1 MELPESSSWK
11 ENDGGFITNDI
22 NDSVLSTTTLVNR
35 ISTDCTPPRK
45 RPKRLSVNYVER
57 DIQDSFIPFGSI
69 ESSIINVRVI
79 SLSDDNNDE
88 IRELDCICEDTSK
101 SYRLKLE
108 GIWSSTPIKI
118 GSSLRVIGAK
128 MTEKEL
134 LLNWENGVLIVESNV
149 LVPCTLI
156 AQGISCRR
164 KATLSHYFK
173 GRSSIRKE
181 MLIGSVVHELFQAA
195 ITRSGF
201 DVTEN
206 SLLDLWRRE
215 LHEQYAEQFFAL
227 NLSFQEVEDEL
238 CVYFKTITR
247 WVSTYMSSP
256 KGRNESLQT
265 GSKITEVMDVEESI
279 WNSCY
284 GFKAKIDCTLKY
296 ELSKHFE
303 ENFYYFKFPVEK
315 KNGEKKLIPIELKT
329 GKSNPNTE
337 HITQVMLYC
346 LALASKQGTIESGL
360 LLYLLDETS
369 RTVSPKTIDLK
380 GILQMRNEIASS
392 ISDTSF
398 DNLPEP
404 ILNTHICKWCNHA
417 LSCSLLQ
424 YSTSTATEIVQDQ
437 LKHLKESHIDYFK
450 RFIRLILMEWRYIT
464 EKNAIDKENICR
476 RKNSLLSVKVILD
489 SIFQR
494 GNRTTITFQREE
506 AIDENE
512 LFIKGDMLLV
522 LSKESEVIAMAS
534 VISVKGNFIDIA
546 VNGNSSSFVIGKIY
560 LLERHE
566 TSFQHTLNLG
576 NLVMLMDDNKQMS
589 KIRSLIIDMR
599 PPIFSKMKKGNIS
612 DISGIVRQLNI
623 DQARAVVKSLM
634 SDDYT
639 IIEGFPGSGKTSTL
653 AVLIRC
659 LIHLGRTVLITSY
672 THSAIDNL
680 LSKLIEY
687 VDESKILRLGQQ
699 TSVNKSMRHLTL
711 EAKLSKPSKMDRI
724 SLMQHILMETPIV
737 ACTCLGVSTNLL
749 FSYRRFSITVVDE
762 ASLVLE
768 PVIIPAIAAS
778 DSFVLVGDHRQLA
791 PLVCSKQARQEG
803 LAKSLLERLTIHHS
817 AVITLHSQYRM
828 NRPIAELSSVLFY
841 DGKLCCA
848 NNIIAEAV
856 LNNLTYDPIN
866 DSTYSEAYK
875 LCVSNLLNNAIVF
888 VDTQSYK
895 NPAFCATFRN
905 FGDVVN
911 SGEAEFI
918 AGLCR
923 LFVKQGLSESDLGI
937 ISIYRYHVEQLR
949 RIVQAGIEVNTVD
962 QYQGRDK
969 SIIILSFVWTGEAEN
984 RKSELLADCRR
995 INVAITRAK
1004 HKLIMV
1010 GCQKSLSSYPAVNAI
1025 INAIPKECVTK
1036 LHE

>member
-1 MELPESSSWK
+1 MMELPESSSWK

-79 SLSDDNNDE
+79 SLSDNNNDE

-238 CVYFKTITR
+238 CVYFKTIAS

-265 GSKITEVMDVEESI
+265 GSKIMEVVDVEESI

-284 GFKAKIDCTLKY
+284 GFKAKIDCTLKR
-296 ELSKHFE
+296 
-303 ENFYYFKFPVEK
+303 
-315 KNGEKKLIPIELKT
+315 
-329 GKSNPNTE
+329 
-337 HITQVMLYC
+337 
-346 LALASKQGTIESGL
+346 TIESGL

-506 AIDENE
+506 AVDENE

-534 VISVKGNFIDIA
+534 VISVEGNFIDVA
-546 VNGNSSSFVIGKIY
+546 VNGNSSSFVVGKIY

-599 PPIFSKMKKGNIS
+599 PPLFSKMKKGNIS

-699 TSVNKSMRHLTL
+699 ISVNKSMRHLTL

-817 AVITLHSQYRM
+817 AIITLHSQYRM

-923 LFVKQGLSESDLGI
+923 LFVKQGLSESDLGV

-1010 GCQKSLSSYPAVNAI
+1010 GCQKSLSR
-1025 INAIPKECVTK
+1025 
-1036 LHE
+1036 

>member
-1 MELPESSSWK
+1 MQVLFRDGTMELPESSSWK
-11 ENDGGFITNDI
+11 ENDGGFVTNDI
-22 NDSVLSTTTLVNR
+22 SDSVLSSTTFVNR
-35 ISTDCTPPRK
+35 ISTGCTPPRK
-45 RPKRLSVNYVER
+45 RPKRLSVNFVER
-57 DIQDSFIPFGSI
+57 DIQDSFIPFGSN

-79 SLSDDNNDE
+79 SLSDDNNDK

-134 LLNWENGVLIVESNV
+134 LLDWENGVLIVESNV

-156 AQGISCRR
+156 TQGISCRR

-173 GRSSIRKE
+173 GRSSVRKE

-201 DVTEN
+201 NVTEN
-206 SLLDLWRRE
+206 SLLDLWRKE

-227 NLSFQEVEDEL
+227 NLSSQEIEDEL

-256 KGRNESLQT
+256 KGRNEPLQI
-265 GSKITEVMDVEESI
+265 GSKIMEVVDVEESI

-296 ELSKHFE
+296 ELSQSKDSKHFE
-303 ENFYYFKFPVEK
+303 EKFYYFKFPVEK

-346 LALASKQGTIESGL
+346 LALASKQETIESGL

-404 ILNTHICKWCNHA
+404 TLNTHICKWCNQT

-424 YSTSTATEIVQDQ
+424 YSTSTATEIFVQDQ
-437 LKHLKESHIDYFK
+437 LKHLEQSHIDYFK
-450 RFIRLILMEWRYIT
+450 QFIRLILMEWKYIT
-464 EKNAIDKENICR
+464 EKNATDKENRCR

-489 SIFQR
+489 SIVQR
-494 GNRTTITFQREE
+494 GNRTSVTFQREE
-506 AIDENE
+506 AIDEQNG
-512 LFIKGDMLLV
+512 LFIRGDMLLV

-534 VISVKGNFIDIA
+534 VISVKENFIDVA
-546 VNGNSSSFVIGKIY
+546 VNGNSSSFVVGKIY

-566 TSFQHTLNLG
+566 ISFQHTLNLG
-576 NLVMLMDDNKQMS
+576 NLVMLMNDDKQMS

-612 DISGIVRQLNI
+612 DISEIVRQLNI

-699 TSVNKSMRHLTL
+699 ISINKSMRHLTL
-711 EAKLSKPSKMDRI
+711 EAKLSKQSDMDRI

-778 DSFVLVGDHRQLA
+778 DSFVLVGDHRQLT

-828 NRPIAELSSVLFY
+828 NRPIAGLSSVLFY
-841 DGKLCCA
+841 EGKL
-848 NNIIAEAV
+848 
-856 LNNLTYDPIN
+856 
-866 DSTYSEAYK
+866 
-875 LCVSNLLNNAIVF
+875 
-888 VDTQSYK
+888 
-895 NPAFCATFRN
+895 R
-905 FGDVVN
+905 
-911 SGEAEFI
+911 
-918 AGLCR
+918 
-923 LFVKQGLSESDLGI
+923 
-937 ISIYRYHVEQLR
+937 
-949 RIVQAGIEVNTVD
+949 
-962 QYQGRDK
+962 
-969 SIIILSFVWTGEAEN
+969 
-984 RKSELLADCRR
+984 
-995 INVAITRAK
+995 
-1004 HKLIMV
+1004 
-1010 GCQKSLSSYPAVNAI
+1010 
-1025 INAIPKECVTK
+1025 
-1036 LHE
+1036 

>member
-284 GFKAKIDCTLKY
+284 GFKAKIDCTLK
-296 ELSKHFE
+296 
-303 ENFYYFKFPVEK
+303 
-315 KNGEKKLIPIELKT
+315 
-329 GKSNPNTE
+329 
-337 HITQVMLYC
+337 
-346 LALASKQGTIESGL
+346 GTIESGL

>member
-1 MELPESSSWK
+1 MMELPESSSWK

-79 SLSDDNNDE
+79 SLSDNNNDE

-238 CVYFKTITR
+238 CVYFKTIAS

-265 GSKITEVMDVEESI
+265 GSKIMEVVDVEESI

-284 GFKAKIDCTLKY
+284 GFKAKIDCTLKR
-296 ELSKHFE
+296 
-303 ENFYYFKFPVEK
+303 
-315 KNGEKKLIPIELKT
+315 
-329 GKSNPNTE
+329 
-337 HITQVMLYC
+337 
-346 LALASKQGTIESGL
+346 TIESGL

-506 AIDENE
+506 AVDENE

-534 VISVKGNFIDIA
+534 VISVEGNFIDVA
-546 VNGNSSSFVIGKIY
+546 VNGNSSSFVVGKIY

-599 PPIFSKMKKGNIS
+599 PPLFSKMKKGNIS

-699 TSVNKSMRHLTL
+699 ISVNKSMRHLTL

-817 AVITLHSQYRM
+817 AIITLHSQYRM

-923 LFVKQGLSESDLGI
+923 LFVKLQQGLSESDLGV

-1010 GCQKSLSSYPAVNAI
+1010 GCQKSLSR
-1025 INAIPKECVTK
+1025 
-1036 LHE
+1036 